1 MLTKSRRA
9 PAGQTLLEAI
19 VAITVLMIVSIALA
33 QLTVQALS
41 IQRLVRERT
50 VAVGLAA
57 EGVEWARSI
66 RDSNWLRNDPTVP
79 WDCGLTQGTNP
90 VASPPQCTP
99 SGTDYI
105 ATIGW
110 VSAQRRFAVN
120 FSSLDAADIGTA
132 DSLLYRTV
140 CSGSPGCVSDAYT
153 TVSTGNTPTIFHRL
167 VYLWPICMDL
177 AGTLAGQAA
186 TESDISLEGQGCVA
200 PKTKVGVAVRVDVQY
215 RDGRLFTVSA
225 GERLYNWR
233 EGSPL

>member
-1 MLTKSRRA
+1 MLTKGRRA
-9 PAGQTLLEAI
+9 PVGQTLLEAI
-19 VAITVLMIVSIALA
+19 VAITVLMIISIALA

-57 EGVEWARSI
+57 EAVEWARSI
-66 RDSNWLRNDPTVP
+66 RDSNWLRNNPAVP
-79 WDCGLTQGTNP
+79 WDSGL
-90 VASPPQCTP
+90 S

-110 VSAQRRFAVN
+110 DSAQRRFAST

-140 CSGSPGCVSDAYT
+140 CAGSPGCVSDAYT
-153 TVSTGNTPTIFHRL
+153 GDPTGNTPTIFHRL
-167 VYLWPICMDL
+167 VYLWPICMNL
-177 AGTLAGQAA
+177 AGTLAEQAA
-186 TESDISLEGQGCVA
+186 TESDISLEGQVCIA
-200 PKTKVGVAVRVDVQY
+200 PKTKVGVAVRADVQY
-215 RDGRLFTVSA
+215 RDGRLYTVSA
-225 GERLYNWR
+225 EERLYNWR